1 MLGVGAGIVVV
12 MMALVSWNSKYHRS
26 FHVDVNENRNWNILM
41 FLCQPIFLNL
51 RHIFEDFLLT
61 ALLSRKVNMT
71 QNWLNTIFC
80 GIYNFSSENGAAFS
94 QNWLINISVRY
105 VATIIQVSSEI
116 PPPFIIIVQFSS
128 FEKDHSHHSRVR
140 SLFVLDHLLA
150 HSCCWDSN
158 DVTLADSEEDTNL
171 HLNNIPMLMLRQTC
185 IVTVVGSYYN

>member
-12 MMALVSWNSKYHRS
+12 MMALVSWNSKYQRS

-116 PPPFIIIVQFSS
+116 PPPFIIIVQFW
-128 FEKDHSHHSRVR
+128 KR
-140 SLFVLDHLLA
+140 SLSSLPDPIIVCPWSFIRSLLLLRQWW
-150 HSCCWDSN
+150 CDSGW
-158 DVTLADSEEDTNL
+158 EEETNL
-171 HLNNIPMLMLRQTC
+171 ILNNFSVLMLRLTY
-185 IVTVVGSYYN
+185 IVTVVGSYYT

>member
-128 FEKDHSHHSRVR
+128 FEKDHSHHWEMITPGSDHCL
-140 SLFVLDHLLA
+140 SLIIYSLTPVVETAMMWLWLTQRKIPTYT
-150 HSCCWDSN
+150 
-158 DVTLADSEEDTNL
+158 TLK
-171 HLNNIPMLMLRQTC
+171 
-185 IVTVVGSYYN
+185 